1 MIKELKKHFD
11 IIILDGTPI
20 TNLPDSL
27 VVSRFADKTL
37 VVSTIG
43 YTPVDLLENTKKSL
57 DNVNADIAGVIVN
70 KVPVSRG
77 GYYYSAY
84 KYE

>member
-1 MIKELKKHFD
+1 M
-11 IIILDGTPI
+11 
-20 TNLPDSL
+20 
-27 VVSRFADKTL
+27 VVSKFADKTL

-43 YTPVDLLENTKKSL
+43 YTPIDLLENTKKSL